1 MNKRRASRQPSIAD
15 AAFETAADAWAV
27 ARNYLSSEDGR
38 RLRRQ
43 VATAVIVMAPLV
55 SELPVVRRSRVA
67 RIMGIAAVG
76 TILVKGAEW
85 LRDWEPG
92 VAFPD
97 FTAR

>member
-1 MNKRRASRQPSIAD
+1 VKGRRAPQRSLAD
-15 AAFETAADAWAV
+15 AAFETAADALAV
-27 ARNYLSSEDGR
+27 ARTYLASEDGR

-43 VATAVIVMAPLV
+43 IATAVIVAAPLV

-92 VAFPD
+92 MAFPD